1 MLPRLSHDSV
11 PRGSGFPRDSADSW
25 SRLSDSNRRP
35 AVYKTAALPTELKR
49 RAAGQAAAGAW
60 DSLTQT
66 APGRETGGDG
76 TASVAARAHECRE
89 EPVRGHAAP
98 GAGPSA
104 GSALLS
110 RLRAGLRRRR
120 GAGDELGQGGR
131 SLELVQV
138 DLLALEEDGGG
149 ALQLPGL
156 EGLVAELDPLAVLVG
171 VDGGLE
177 LGGDLLGDVHLGGGG
192 HQALHR
198 HVALVLGLN
207 GLGEDLEGRVV
218 EAQGLGRGLIEHHAH
233 RVHDDAGPL
242 LLEELAG
249 VEGQGDLLVAQ
260 ELVDLLGVEAL
271 ELGAVRAGVVEV
283 DVEDG
288 RRGGDGVESGALAV
302 GPGGVGENLLGDAA
316 LVRLRGGQ
324 ALARCGELRALGV
337 LLGVDAEVDQVAEP
351 SDHARARSPDE
362 AAAGNGVAARA
373 TGLGLAQLLGLETR
387 GLTALGLGLAGL
399 VTGHA
404 VLLVMR

>member
-1 MLPRLSHDSV
+1 M
-11 PRGSGFPRDSADSW
+11 
-25 SRLSDSNRRP
+25 
-35 AVYKTAALPTELKR
+35 
-49 RAAGQAAAGAW
+49 
-60 DSLTQT
+60 
-66 APGRETGGDG
+66 
-76 TASVAARAHECRE
+76 
-89 EPVRGHAAP
+89 RGHAAP

-120 GAGDELGQGGR
+120 GAGNELGQGGR

-138 DLLALEEDGGG
+138 DLLTLEEDGGG

-177 LGGDLLGDVHLGGGG
+177 LGGDLLRDVHLGGGG

-207 GLGEDLEGRVV
+207 GLGEDLKGGVV

-249 VEGQGDLLVAQ
+249 VEGQGDLLLAQ

-288 RRGGDGVESGALAV
+288 RRGGDGVESSALAV

-324 ALARCGELRALGV
+324 ALARCGKLRALGV

-351 SDHARARSPDE
+351 SGHGHARASDE

-373 TGLGLAQLLGLETR
+373 TGLGLAQLLGLEAR

-404 VLLVMR
+404 VLLVVR